1 MAMINPPAS
10 FQKSNLAAPSR
21 RIFCSTLAAAS
32 ISSFIPAGT
41 AMANTLGSASLED
54 SLQSALHAIG
64 SPVCIAAAEQLSQ
77 RPITPESLTL
87 HLRSAGITSGGAV
100 RIADALASVSPAELA
115 KLGSFSLSYN
125 PIGDEGAVAL
135 AAVLPKTLTE
145 LGLVGCSI
153 SDLGADALLKWSA
166 RASGIIMIC
175 IENNNLS
182 ENARRS
188 FRKAHG
194 GSSIVSVY
202 V

>member
-77 RPITPESLTL
+77 RPIGPERLTL
-87 HLRSAGITSGGAV
+87 HLRNAGAV

-166 RASGIIMIC
+166 RASGLRMIC